1 MELDFDQLE
10 NCSSE
15 DICMEIRETAR
26 GIEEAAKEADTGF
39 RRIFKKL
46 RTQTPSIEEF
56 ILKPKAA
63 TKKWLLTLGHKEDT
77 ILYGDFMKLFLDL
90 CAQEKRLDMETR
102 TLTLSKTEAAIF
114 QLKTDAPMS
123 IFAFMASLPSA
134 FK

>member
-15 DICMEIRETAR
+15 DICMEIREAAR

-46 RTQTPSIEEF
+46 RTQTPTVEEF
-56 ILKPKAA
+56 ILKPKSA

-90 CAQEKRLDMETR
+90 CAKEKRLDMETR
-102 TLTLSKTEAAIF
+102 TLTLNKTEAAIF
-114 QLKTDAPMS
+114 QLAADAPMS

>member
-15 DICMEIRETAR
+15 DICMEIREAAR

-46 RTQTPSIEEF
+46 RAQHPSVDEF
-56 ILKPKAA
+56 ILKPKAS
-63 TKKWLLTLGHKEDT
+63 TKKWLVTLGHTDET

-102 TLTLSKTEAAIF
+102 TLTLNSQEAAIF
-114 QLKTDAPMS
+114 HLTAGKPMS
-123 IFAFMASLPSA
+123 IFAFMASLPCA

>member
-15 DICMEIRETAR
+15 DICMEILEAAR
-26 GIEEAAKEADTGF
+26 GIEEAAKDADTGF

-46 RTQTPSIEEF
+46 RAQHPSVDEF
-56 ILKPKAA
+56 ILKPKAT
-63 TKKWLLTLGHKEDT
+63 TKKWLVTLGYTEET

-102 TLTLSKTEAAIF
+102 TLTLNSQEAAIF
-114 QLKTDAPMS
+114 HLTAGKPMS
-123 IFAFMASLPSA
+123 IFAFMASLPCA

>member
-15 DICMEIRETAR
+15 DICMEIREAAR
-26 GIEEAAKEADTGF
+26 GIEDAAKDADTGF

-46 RTQTPSIEEF
+46 RAQHPSVDEF
-56 ILKPKAA
+56 ILTPKAV

-77 ILYGDFMKLFLDL
+77 ILYGDFMKLFLDI

-102 TLTLSKTEAAIF
+102 TLTLSLKEAAIF
-114 QLKTDAPMS
+114 QLAAGKPMS